1 MKTLAKSLTQTEIST
16 LTPRITLAEAPA
28 NALTPLMATTTAAVI
43 SAVFFSTISTVI
55 VAAVCDSEER
65 IRIGFASLAEKWIT
79 YSAQHR

>member
-28 NALTPLMATTTAAVI
+28 NALTPLIATTTAAVI

-55 VAAVCDSEER
+55 VAAVYVSEEK
-65 IRIGFASLAEKWIT
+65 IRTGLTSLAEK
-79 YSAQHR
+79 